1 VIISKR
7 VLAAA
12 SSLALVGSVA
22 IGFSQSGAGAAA
34 LPKHDAANDV
44 ATCNDI
50 LGGIKFSVPLH
61 LGGTTPNNVSI
72 SVKSGDCTDVTAGL
86 YDVSLNPGG
95 VTLKAYSAKGVLASA
110 TNDCLGLQGLSTAT
124 SGTIAGKYTTVSGT
138 PGLLNAASS
147 LTVSQTWGGT
157 FNDGGVTSPSSDSDS
172 WGGQYGFFSIG
183 AAGSGNALG
192 SGQSNTSQPTV
203 TGAFTGGDAGHK
215 TTFNAS
221 TAASSGDLGTQ
232 CFSAAGI
239 KGITFG
245 IGGFTTK

>member
-22 IGFSQSGAGAAA
+22 IGFSESGAGAAA

-50 LGGIKFSVPLH
+50 IGKIKFSVPLH
-61 LGGTTPNNVSI
+61 LGGTTPNNITI
-72 SVKSGDCTDVTAGL
+72 SAKSGDCIDVTAGL
-86 YDVSLNPGG
+86 YDASLNPTG
-95 VTLKAYSAKGVLASA
+95 VTLKGYSGKGTLTSS
-110 TNDCLGLQGLSTAT
+110 TNDCIGLQGLGTQ
-124 SGTIAGKYTTVSGT
+124 SGSLPGKYTTVTGT
-138 PGLLNAASS
+138 PGLLDATSTLNIAQS
-147 LTVSQTWGGT
+147 WGGT

-172 WGGQYGFFSIG
+172 WGGQYGFFAIG

-192 SGQSNTSQPTV
+192 SGQSNTAQPSV
-203 TGAFTGGDAGHK
+203 TGAFTGGDSGHK
-215 TTFNAS
+215 SIFNTS
-221 TAASSGDLGTQ
+221 TAQSAGDLGTQ

-245 IGGFTTK
+245 IGGFTTQ